1 MEDTNT
7 FKDKIA
13 KVLSNILTKE
23 ASQISLN
30 DDTDLMDDVGLN
42 SLDFLQFIIQLE
54 NEFDIEIDI
63 EKLELHYFKR
73 LKLLESFID
82 ETLAKK
88 MIGRQIR
95 Y

>member
-88 MIGRQIR
+88 NLA
-95 Y
+95 